1 MWRRT
6 GNIPVRRR
14 RRRREWPPGVL
25 SLVYERQ
32 VAIAADNTGE
42 VTMQVSSS
50 SRGPLQPLQ
59 LGERVRAIRR
69 NHNWTLD
76 EAGRRTGLARSTIS
90 KIENG
95 QMSPTFD
102 VVQKLAVGLGI
113 DIPQLFKPAAERRS
127 SGRRTVTR
135 SGEGRPHPTPT
146 YEHELLCT
154 ELANKKVIPFKSVV
168 RARDFAEF
176 EDWVRHEGEE
186 FLLVLAGTIAL
197 YTEFYEPLVLNQGDS
212 VYYDSGM
219 GHACVSVSDEDAT
232 ILWITVPD

>member
-1 MWRRT
+1 M
-6 GNIPVRRR
+6 
-14 RRRREWPPGVL
+14 
-25 SLVYERQ
+25 
-32 VAIAADNTGE
+32 AAEKSKEGGL
-42 VTMQVSSS
+42 QVSFLSKDQ
-50 SRGPLQPLQ
+50 LQPLQ

-95 QMSPTFD
+95 QMSPTFE
-102 VVQKLAVGLGI
+102 VVQKLAIGLGI
-113 DIPQLFKPAAERRS
+113 DVPQLFKPALERRS

-135 SGEGRPHPTPT
+135 DGEGRPHPTPT

-154 ELANKKVIPFKSVV
+154 ELANKKIVPFKSVV
-168 RARDFAEF
+168 RARDFSEF

-186 FLLVLAGTIAL
+186 FLLVLAGSVAL

-219 GHACVSVSDEDAT
+219 GHACVSVSDQDAT
-232 ILWITVPD
+232 ILWITVPA